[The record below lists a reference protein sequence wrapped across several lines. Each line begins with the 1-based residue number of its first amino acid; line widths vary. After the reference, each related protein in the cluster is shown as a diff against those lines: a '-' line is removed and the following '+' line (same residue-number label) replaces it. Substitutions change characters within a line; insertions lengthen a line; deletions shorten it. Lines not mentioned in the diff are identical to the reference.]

1 MEQEKRKTKI
11 PGRREFLLDVT
22 AAASAGWI
30 GWRGARSSCA
40 AEDKWD
46 LSDTAQWRI
55 GCFTRPWGQFDY
67 RAALDAIA
75 EAGFKYVGLMSTKP
89 KGDAPWALVITTDTS
104 VDEAQ
109 RAGDEARRRRLEI
122 VSVYGGG
129 IPVHRS
135 LEAGIDGLRKL
146 IDNCQAAKAPSLLMA
161 GVNKQSLE
169 ELYYKAIAE
178 CCDYAAERQVELALK
193 PHGPLNA
200 TGPACRKAIE
210 RVAHRNFRLWYD
222 PGNILA
228 YSGGALDPVDDA
240 AAVDGLVTGMCIKD
254 YDPAAGVKVTPG
266 TGQVDFPRVLSRLN
280 KGGFVG
286 GPLVIETLAPG
297 DPESLLREA
306 RKARRF
312 VEKLVNGKEP

>member
-1 MEQEKRKTKI
+1 M
-11 PGRREFLLDVT
+11 
-22 AAASAGWI
+22 
-30 GWRGARSSCA
+30 
-40 AEDKWD
+40 
-46 LSDTAQWRI
+46 
-55 GCFTRPWGQFDY
+55 
-67 RAALDAIA
+67 DAIA
-75 EAGFKYVGLMSTKP
+75 EAGFEYLGLMSTKP
-89 KGDAPWALVITTDTS
+89 KDGAPWALVITTDTS

-109 RAGDEARRRRLEI
+109 RAGDEARRRGLEI
-122 VSVYGGG
+122 LSVYGGG
-129 IPVHRS
+129 IPVRRS

-146 IDNCQAAKAPSLLMA
+146 IDNCQAARAPSLLMPGINQQKLGEA
-161 GVNKQSLE
+161 
-169 ELYYKAIAE
+169 YYKAIAE

-200 TGPACRKAIE
+200 TGPTCRRAIQ

-228 YSGGALDPVDDA
+228 YSNGSLDPVEDA

-266 TGQVDFPRVLSRLN
+266 TGLVDFPRVLSRLS

-286 GPLVIETLAPG
+286 GPLVIETVAPG
-297 DPESLLREA
+297 DPDSLLREA

-312 VEKLVNGKEP
+312 VETLVRSMRGGDC